1 MYLRFMALK
10 NAIKK
15 KKCIYYA
22 EIKNGWYWKLLL
34 IVFRL
39 FTSKTKKGTKT
50 SLGGQTL

>member
-15 KKCIYYA
+15 MYLLCWDKKWMILEA
-22 EIKNGWYWKLLL
+22 LL